1 MSKIQPNSKLLTK
14 HNYVL
19 HYTKIILKD
28 TIMHTNGF
36 YLIEYARHEHK
47 IVVLNGIIKR
57 ITDDVLQTQKL
68 KKLIEK
74 RSSVVKTENLD
85 QRLQMRREQLQEL
98 IAARRKH
105 YSARYEAME
114 SATNAAMFDIDLAEE
129 MAYKAL
135 EYERTHLR

>member
-1 MSKIQPNSKLLTK
+1 
-14 HNYVL
+14 
-19 HYTKIILKD
+19 
-28 TIMHTNGF
+28 MHTNGF

-98 IAARRKH
+98 IAARRAH
-105 YSARYEAME
+105 YDERYDAME
-114 SATNAAMFDIDLAEE
+114 AATTAAMFDIAWAEE
-129 MAYKAL
+129 LAYKAL
-135 EYERTHLR
+135 EYERTHSR

>member
-19 HYTKIILKD
+19 HCAKIILKD

-57 ITDDVLQTQKL
+57 ITDDVLQNQKL
-68 KKLIEK
+68 KK
-74 RSSVVKTENLD
+74 
-85 QRLQMRREQLQEL
+85 
-98 IAARRKH
+98 
-105 YSARYEAME
+105 
-114 SATNAAMFDIDLAEE
+114 
-129 MAYKAL
+129 
-135 EYERTHLR
+135 THPITTRQKPLGVSWWFIKLRIQY

>member
-1 MSKIQPNSKLLTK
+1 
-14 HNYVL
+14 
-19 HYTKIILKD
+19 
-28 TIMHTNGF
+28 MHTNGF

-68 KKLIEK
+68 KKLIEE
-74 RSSVVKTENLD
+74 RSSVIKTENLD

-98 IAARRKH
+98 IATRSKH
-105 YSARYEAME
+105 YSARYEALE

>member
-57 ITDDVLQTQKL
+57 ITDDLLQTQKL

-85 QRLQMRREQLQEL
+85 QRLQMRR
-98 IAARRKH
+98 
-105 YSARYEAME
+105 
-114 SATNAAMFDIDLAEE
+114 
-129 MAYKAL
+129 
-135 EYERTHLR
+135 